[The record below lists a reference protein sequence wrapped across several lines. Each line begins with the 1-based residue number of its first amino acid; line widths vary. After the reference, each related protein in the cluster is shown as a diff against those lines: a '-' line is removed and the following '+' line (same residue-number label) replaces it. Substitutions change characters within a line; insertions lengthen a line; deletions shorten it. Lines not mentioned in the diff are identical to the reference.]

1 MDNVDNQD
9 GLTSLRT
16 GRVLDMHALR
26 DELSAVDVTG
36 DIVGYGIV
44 FFVPAI
50 VLDELGPVGSRHVEP
65 RLDVLPASGS
75 DEQVAVLTAQA
86 GGTQLRVVMPLGDLS
101 VQHYLLD
108 CMQRGRLR
116 LLLGDDAR
124 TRLVVVDIPGGFHA
138 HELVRRLL
146 RESLGKVP
154 DAQTLMELGRVL
166 RPLDSVEP
174 LIPGHAVTSAV
185 TVLVSNG
192 ELEAGLRAGSGF
204 PSRPKTSL
212 H

>member
-1 MDNVDNQD
+1 MDNVDDQD

-16 GRVLDMHALR
+16 GRVLDMRALR
-26 DELSAVDVTG
+26 EVLGAVEVTG

-50 VLDELGPVGSRHVEP
+50 VLDELGPAGIRPVEP
-65 RLDVLPASGS
+65 RLDVQPVSSRG
-75 DEQVAVLTAQA
+75 DQVAVLTAQG
-86 GGTQLRVVMPLGDLS
+86 GGTQLRVVMPLGDPD
-101 VQHYLLD
+101 VQQYMLD

-116 LLLGDDAR
+116 LLLGDDTR
-124 TRLVVVDIPGGFHA
+124 TRLTVVDIPAGFHA
-138 HELVRRLL
+138 PDVVRRLL
-146 RESLGKVP
+146 RESHGKVP
-154 DAQTLMELGRVL
+154 DAQTLLGLGRGL
-166 RPLDSVEP
+166 RPLDSVGT

-192 ELEAGLRAGSGF
+192 ELETVPPPARGLSG
-204 PSRPKTSL
+204 RRRTSL